1 MLIWCSLLFLLGV
14 LAFFDSI
21 FNMGDI
27 FRQIN
32 SVLFMLLSLG
42 LFLRTT
48 TKKKLQKLESFKSEI
63 FNLKR
68 KIQTLENSRE
78 KFSKY

>member
-1 MLIWCSLLFLLGV
+1 MLIWCSILFLLGV

-63 FNLKR
+63 FNLKN
-68 KIQTLENSRE
+68 KIQTLENSQER
-78 KFSKY
+78 FSKY

>member
-1 MLIWCSLLFLLGV
+1 MLVWCFLLFLLGV
-14 LAFFDSI
+14 LAFLDSI
-21 FNMGDI
+21 LNMGDI

-48 TKKKLQKLESFKSEI
+48 TKKKLQKLESFESEI

-68 KIQTLENSRE
+68 KIQTMENSRE
-78 KFSKY
+78 KLSKY

>member
-63 FNLKR
+63 FNLKN
-68 KIQTLENSRE
+68 KIQTLENSQER
-78 KFSKY
+78 FSKY

>member
-1 MLIWCSLLFLLGV
+1 
-14 LAFFDSI
+14 
-21 FNMGDI
+21 MGDI

-63 FNLKR
+63 FNLKN
-68 KIQTLENSRE
+68 KIQTLENSQER
-78 KFSKY
+78 FSKY